1 MKHPIRFA
9 FLALGALAL
18 AGCAS
23 TVDLKDKKDTP
34 PVVESKP
41 APQPAPSADQR
52 AVTPVT
58 APEVDPL
65 NDPKGVLAK
74 RSVYFEFDR
83 YEIKDEYR
91 GLIEAHAKYL
101 RDHKARSV
109 SLEGNADERGSREY
123 NLALGQKRAE
133 AVRKALSLL
142 GVADTQL
149 EAVSFGEEKPRAQGH
164 DEAAWAENRR
174 ADIRY
179 K

>member
-41 APQPAPSADQR
+41 APQPTPSADQR

-65 NDPKGVLAK
+65 IRLNNPTDLPSGSWVKAKITQNDGPTLVAK
-74 RSVYFEFDR
+74 LV
-83 YEIKDEYR
+83 
-91 GLIEAHAKYL
+91 G
-101 RDHKARSV
+101 
-109 SLEGNADERGSREY
+109 G
-123 NLALGQKRAE
+123 
-133 AVRKALSLL
+133 
-142 GVADTQL
+142 
-149 EAVSFGEEKPRAQGH
+149 
-164 DEAAWAENRR
+164 
-174 ADIRY
+174 
-179 K
+179 